1 MVIDLKSDRYE
12 GRYHADGKFFT
23 PVIDNHYS
31 SLFEYSSSHMVHPE
45 DREAHRALMNP
56 ADMEERLAR
65 AWPRGILSGVIRYI
79 ALDGTWREMET
90 LLIGGPEYALPEH
103 TVQFY
108 LFDVRDMRSRE
119 EGMHTETTASTRRL
133 RDMMPDLLSE
143 AVFFTMAQ
151 EKMHDTEAQWCMIA
165 IDIKHFK
172 LFKDLNGRVKGEQ
185 LLIRFAERIHE
196 VAEQTDGLAPY
207 DFDNNSPGIEVEEYS
222 ENNSGLDP
230 SDGRHAAEFAKAIP
244 GIGAG
249 MSRAD
254 TATADIVGKTENGS
268 LTAYDVL
275 IAGAEYTQAEFSI
288 GGAVAKDL
296 PKI

>member
-1 MVIDLKSDRYE
+1 MDYRDDPFPPEAPRSYVSYDVSDE
-12 GRYHADGKFFT
+12 GIRQAESNLTESK
-23 PVIDNHYS
+23 
-31 SLFEYSSSHMVHPE
+31 EYKGLHSY
-45 DREAHRALMNP
+45 DRVMARVWSGYYGQEGFAHL
-56 ADMEERLAR
+56 
-65 AWPRGILSGVIRYI
+65 
-79 ALDGTWREMET
+79 
-90 LLIGGPEYALPEH
+90 
-103 TVQFY
+103 
-108 LFDVRDMRSRE
+108 
-119 EGMHTETTASTRRL
+119 
-133 RDMMPDLLSE
+133 
-143 AVFFTMAQ
+143 
-151 EKMHDTEAQWCMIA
+151 
-165 IDIKHFK
+165 
-172 LFKDLNGRVKGEQ
+172 
-185 LLIRFAERIHE
+185 
-196 VAEQTDGLAPY
+196 EQTDGLAPY